1 MNDGGLLCYTEL
13 HLLFPRV
20 KHVMEALKFKT
31 VDDLLLASQQHERIE
46 LINGEIVKRPM
57 ARSEHALAQA
67 GLSGQF
73 LPLWRKGRDGGWWIM
88 SEISVRYSEHHCPT
102 HDLAGWRK
110 ARVPN
115 RPTGVMDI
123 LPDWVC
129 EITSPGHE
137 RKDTFTQ
144 LLRLQAYQVPYYW
157 LISPEDKTLIAY
169 ELDKEHYRV
178 AFSVECH
185 DATACSQ
192 LIIPPFSGQVLDLG
206 YVFGE
211 EE

>member
-1 MNDGGLLCYTEL
+1 
-13 HLLFPRV
+13 
-20 KHVMEALKFKT
+20 MEAVRLKT
-31 VDDLLLASQQHERIE
+31 VDDLLLASQQDGRVE
-46 LINGEIVKRPM
+46 LVSGEIVKRPM
-57 ARSEHALAQA
+57 ARSDHALAQA

-88 SEISVRYSEHHCPT
+88 SEISVRYNEHHCPT

-110 ARVPN
+110 ERVPH
-115 RPTGVMDI
+115 RPTGMMEI

-169 ELDKEHYRV
+169 ELDNGRYRV
-178 AFSVECH
+178 AFAVECH
-185 DATACSQ
+185 DVAACSQ
-192 LIIPPFSGQVLDLG
+192 LVIPPFAGQVLDFG
-206 YVFGE
+206 YVFGDE
-211 EE
+211 G